1 MSTRF
6 PVVSVAKSY
15 VERHDEYLGY
25 LDRKSDEGL
34 RNHAQVTIGRHGLPP
49 LVGNVDR
56 AELLQIIT
64 GAAFPH
70 YAEAVQVLTGT
81 GASDA

>member
-6 PVVSVAKSY
+6 PVASVARGY

-25 LDRKSDEGL
+25 LDRKSIEGL
-34 RNHAQVTIGRHGLPP
+34 RAHAQVTIDRHGLPP
-49 LVGNVDR
+49 LVGEVDR

-70 YAEAVQVLTGT
+70 YAEAVRVLTGT
-81 GASDA
+81 EGSDA